1 MSKAVTARSADPK
14 SVNPGD
20 PIGRMDKAAMLD
32 PKRLADPAFGWR
44 TFEATLPQGVA
55 SEHAAADGFWR
66 LCGKRLRRG
75 DHIRYRDDALTR
87 FGEVVV
93 VAADAGTG
101 AIEVRGLWSREI
113 APATAR
119 ESEKLGF
126 TPADFGVHEKWGIV
140 RDADGHVMCKGIDSF
155 DEAMRRIRVEYLPI
169 KATRI
174 A

>member
-1 MSKAVTARSADPK
+1 MSKTAARKPANLPE
-14 SVNPGD
+14 
-20 PIGRMDKAAMLD
+20 PIARMEKAAMLD

-44 TFEATLPQGVA
+44 TFEATLPRDVPIERVA
-55 SEHAAADGFWR
+55 SEGFWR
-66 LCGKRLRRG
+66 LCAKRLSRG
-75 DHIRYRDDALTR
+75 DHIRFRDDALTL

-101 AIEVRGLWSREI
+101 TIEVRQLWTRDV
-113 APATAR
+113 APATPR
-119 ESEKLGF
+119 ECEKLGF

-155 DEAMRRIRVEYLPI
+155 DEAMRRFRVEYLPL
-169 KATRI
+169 KSARV